1 MHKQTPPWM
10 AALAIALIFSAGSPA
25 PAQAQARDEAQ
36 RLLQEKQERERAE
49 ALSRPAP
56 AVSAPHAADDKYAD
70 PAAIPE
76 DATAFDIQHIALQG
90 DTLLTDAE
98 RHTVL
103 APFAGLKMGP
113 RRIDLLLRRVTA
125 AYLQRGYATTRAY
138 LAPQNLAAGTLEITV
153 VPGAV
158 EAVQLNGQP
167 VTGLARSAFP
177 LAAGDPLRIADLEQ
191 AVDQINRLRSQKAEA
206 QILPGQSPGASIIAL
221 DNRPDKLWRA
231 SLGTDTYGQS
241 ATGKGRTRLGAEADN
256 LLGAWE
262 AWSLSHVES
271 RNSQADLF
279 SLSAPFGYGT
289 ASYAYARSKSAVP
302 IPGIAISRTESR
314 THTLAWNHILSRD
327 AGGRTALDAAL
338 TLRHSLRWLDALEL
352 TPQQQ
357 ASARL
362 ALSRQQ
368 RLAIGSVSAE
378 LGYTQGLDAFSYDV
392 DLPGLP
398 RTAPHNQFEKW
409 DIALAAM
416 FTLSPD
422 WAWRGNLTAQS
433 ARTGLNGADQTF
445 IGGASSVRGFQEG
458 ILGGDRGYLF
468 KNELQ
473 WTGSLPRTVQAEGA
487 RLDPFLFHD
496 LGVVRQL
503 ASAHDQRLASAGFG
517 LRAAWKFASLD
528 ISWGRPLSAPA
539 GIPRSLRA
547 HAALTLQF

>member
-1 MHKQTPPWM
+1 MVVIGRRNYQGAHSNVSILQWICVTSFCLGALT
-10 AALAIALIFSAGSPA
+10 AAPSTH
-25 PAQAQARDEAQ
+25 AQVRDEAQ
-36 RLLQEKQERERAE
+36 RLLQEKQDRERIE
-49 ALSRPAP
+49 ALTRPAL
-56 AVSAPHAADDKYAD
+56 AVSPPQTAVTDTNQDT
-70 PAAIPE
+70 AAIPE
-76 DATAFDIQHIALQG
+76 DEPAFAIQHIALQG
-90 DTLLTDAE
+90 DSLLTETECQAIF
-98 RHTVL
+98 

-113 RRIDLLLRRVTA
+113 RRIDLLLRRINA
-125 AYLQRGYATTRAY
+125 AYLERGYATTRAY
-138 LAPQNLAAGTLEITV
+138 LAPQNLAAGALQITV

-158 EAVQLNGQP
+158 EAVRLDGQP

-271 RNSQADLF
+271 RSSQADLF
-279 SLSAPFGYGT
+279 SLSVPFGYGT
-289 ASYAYARSKSAVP
+289 ASYAYARSKSVVP
-302 IPGIAISRTESR
+302 IANIAISRTDAR
-314 THTLAWNHILSRD
+314 THTLAWNHVLSRD

-338 TLRHSLRWLDALEL
+338 TLRQSLRWLDALEL

-357 ASARL
+357 TSARL

-368 RLAIGSVSAE
+368 RLSLGSVSAE

-392 DLPGLP
+392 APPGLP

-416 FTLSPD
+416 LTLHPD

-445 IGGASSVRGFQEG
+445 IGGASSVRGFQED
-458 ILGGDRGYLF
+458 ILGGDRGY
-468 KNELQ
+468 
-473 WTGSLPRTVQAEGA
+473 S
-487 RLDPFLFHD
+487 
-496 LGVVRQL
+496 
-503 ASAHDQRLASAGFG
+503 
-517 LRAAWKFASLD
+517 
-528 ISWGRPLSAPA
+528 
-539 GIPRSLRA
+539 
-547 HAALTLQF
+547 